1 MHKNNHYENPPFT
14 RIFQAFIMSI
24 VSAHLDFQPAFRG
37 SVALDLH
44 PKKVTHLKSTGAK
57 KVTHLENRMESGSVP
72 VETRIN
78 AILDYEV
85 KKMGK
90 CEIARKY
97 GVGESTVRGW
107 MHTRDYFVKKCL
119 EIARI
124 TSEGKLNYF
133 LGEESMEQAEENPKD
148 LAKQIKYLKQKVAY
162 YEALAE
168 ECGLKLNDVSKKNGT
183 EQSDVHQKKQEE
195 N

>member
-1 MHKNNHYENPPFT
+1 
-14 RIFQAFIMSI
+14 
-24 VSAHLDFQPAFRG
+24 
-37 SVALDLH
+37 
-44 PKKVTHLKSTGAK
+44 
-57 KVTHLENRMESGSVP
+57 MESGSVP

-85 KKMGK
+85 RKMGK

-107 MHTRDYFVKKCL
+107 IQTRDYFVKKCL
-119 EIARI
+119 EVAKI

-148 LAKQIKYLKQKVAY
+148 LAKQVKYLKQKVAY

-168 ECGLKLNDVSKKNGT
+168 ECGLKMNEISKKNGT